1 MNFDDVRDNAYEVGI
16 MITGSTVNGYSVGDH
31 EVRGRSGSMHHTTGD
46 PRQPWIGYM
55 NGEFEPIRGKKAE
68 VADWLVRQCLGT
80 RKITKLKVHQ
90 LKYAKR
96 ERAFRA
102 RQRRYSFTLK
112 AMLAAL
118 LALIAIAVV
127 PFKFMLASLLVPIL
141 AVSMFF

>member
-16 MITGSTVNGYSVGDH
+16 MITGSTVNGYSVGDR
-31 EVRGRSGSMHHTTGD
+31 EVRGRSGSMHRTTGD

-90 LKYAKR
+90 LR
-96 ERAFRA
+96 STRALKA
-102 RQRRYSFTLK
+102 EQQGYSFT
-112 AMLAAL
+112 
-118 LALIAIAVV
+118 
-127 PFKFMLASLLVPIL
+127 FKVMLASLLAPFIVVAML
-141 AVSMFF
+141 